1 MPSWSK
7 NLLTRFH
14 GSADDEEKNVY
25 CYVASF
31 INIRMFVDLLG
42 NLEKEK
48 FKIEIFKRTVFYC
61 MKSLAIKYFHNFVII
76 LYSFFCSIYSYNITI
91 NLNIKIVN
99 LDRNDFFF
107 PILVQYVKESR
118 SFSIYFIPY

>member
-42 NLEKEK
+42 NLEKKNLKLE
-48 FKIEIFKRTVFYC
+48 FLREQF
-61 MKSLAIKYFHNFVII
+61 II
-76 LYSFFCSIYSYNITI
+76 
-91 NLNIKIVN
+91 V
-99 LDRNDFFF
+99 
-107 PILVQYVKESR
+107 
-118 SFSIYFIPY
+118 